1 MDRKLFYEGI
11 NASGYAASRAL
22 PVECSKE
29 PPFTAVLEKAASD
42 LRGRVVAKIN
52 AVLPPDEAGITAA
65 IVAGDRSGIR
75 QEITENYRNSG
86 LAHILSISG
95 LHLSMLAG
103 LIIYLVR
110 LLLS

>member
-75 QEITENYRNSG
+75 RLPKITEIPDWRIFFRYPG
-86 LAHILSISG
+86 CI
-95 LHLSMLAG
+95 
-103 LIIYLVR
+103 
-110 LLLS
+110 